1 MLSGLRYEVHL
12 VLVATHLFGL
22 WKGILFL
29 IAIPAVAFTRRNRT
43 AYNMMGQCTT
53 KVNGRIVVFPHP
65 DVRFI
70 EEIILKGCYSPD
82 ANFRINPNFTV
93 IDAGANIG
101 VFTVT
106 AALQAKGGKVIAIE
120 PESENFQFLKAN
132 VEANGLKNVVLVNKA
147 ISDTTGTARMYVTNP
162 GTNSILLEPTTPD
175 IPIEVKICQ
184 SITMNELLEANKLD
198 QVDLMKM
205 DIEGAEFLAF
215 RDWTWLERVVRIVL
229 EVHLQKGDI
238 HELTRILTNAG
249 FVTVTLP
256 AYDEGCAYVY
266 GRRIPLGRIE
276 K

>member
-1 MLSGLRYEVHL
+1 M
-12 VLVATHLFGL
+12 LVATRLFGL

-43 AYNMMGQCTT
+43 AYNMMGRCTT
-53 KVNGRIVVFPHP
+53 KVNGTIVDFPHP

-82 ANFRINPNFTV
+82 ANFRINPNSTV

-106 AALQAKGGKVIAIE
+106 AALQAKGGRVFAIE
-120 PESENFQFLKAN
+120 PESENFRLLKEN
-132 VEANGLKNVVLVNKA
+132 VEANELRNVVLVNKA
-147 ISDTTGTARMYVTNP
+147 ISDTTGTTRVYLTNP
-162 GTNSILLEPTTPD
+162 GTNSILEPTTPD
-175 IPIEVKICQ
+175 RPVEVETCQ
-184 SITMNELLEANKLD
+184 SITMNELLETNKLD

-229 EVHLQKGDI
+229 EVHLDKGDVR
-238 HELTRILTNAG
+238 ELTRILSNAG